1 LQCWRMNTDNSTCDE
16 MEPRFNRAVLP
27 RFCNRDI
34 PVLGQVSEPS
44 LFNLDEELLPY
55 RQVFN
60 PRAEVRQTT
69 PVKSPAFIPQ
79 LTPLSSLK
87 NPLKSA
93 NSSKNGNSPCG
104 CTSPSI
110 DPEIKE
116 LIQDQ
121 NKQLQLLRNQVEKLL
136 QYQETLKDSEVK
148 EISHESTQTSFGYPK
163 EEASNSNNRSPLS
176 RQERT
181 ELTLTFRDLQLETIM
196 EQPLSPQ
203 PSFVVNMQEYQNSVS
218 DKAEDSLS
226 DSCVSVM
233 EHVQRLLAQT
243 NISDKDR
250 GILSDIRSEPRSV
263 VGENPVRK
271 VTMQR
276 VQELGIS
283 FIKPAATN
291 TQRSPVYYPSYK
303 RGQPLDVRKETDQ
316 SVEMQQLA
324 EKYLGKAAQFETR
337 MLLDR
342 SVRTSKS
349 VEMSMSSQQY
359 LERYG
364 LHNDILD

>member
-1 LQCWRMNTDNSTCDE
+1 M
-16 MEPRFNRAVLP
+16 
-27 RFCNRDI
+27 
-34 PVLGQVSEPS
+34 
-44 LFNLDEELLPY
+44 
-55 RQVFN
+55 
-60 PRAEVRQTT
+60 
-69 PVKSPAFIPQ
+69 
-79 LTPLSSLK
+79 
-87 NPLKSA
+87 
-93 NSSKNGNSPCG
+93 
-104 CTSPSI
+104 
-110 DPEIKE
+110 
-116 LIQDQ
+116 
-121 NKQLQLLRNQVEKLL
+121 
-136 QYQETLKDSEVK
+136 K

-218 DKAEDSLS
+218 DKAEESLS

-283 FIKPAATN
+283 FIKPAAT
-291 TQRSPVYYPSYK
+291 
-303 RGQPLDVRKETDQ
+303 
-316 SVEMQQLA
+316 
-324 EKYLGKAAQFETR
+324 KY
-337 MLLDR
+337 
-342 SVRTSKS
+342 
-349 VEMSMSSQQY
+349 
-359 LERYG
+359 
-364 LHNDILD
+364 